1 MTQPNRNLEKRW
13 HHAITVILTYK
24 VKLENV
30 WFRRFCKNHPR
41 KLKIQSVAAASVD
54 PSNKLCEVHINHSSG
69 HRCKP
74 ASLTKIMAVITTLD
88 YIEDID
94 KKITVEVE
102 DVLPGNGNNLE
113 AGDTISWR
121 DAFHNML
128 IASSNSSANTVIRN
142 LGRYL
147 PNTVLTPQANP
158 GLENSAH
165 KGIAAMNAKARS
177 LGMTS
182 TRFTNASGLDT
193 FGMFTTAHDMLLMGV
208 AALAYPDL
216 TDAWSKTAHI
226 MNIGGPSPRDV
237 EITST
242 LKQLYEEEPNVCGG
256 KTGTLPDGTQNILI
270 YCKRGDIRTITAL
283 MQKGGNRH
291 KEILKIISG

>member
-24 VKLENV
+24 VKLENL
-30 WFRRFCKNHPR
+30 WLRRFYKNHPR

-102 DVLPGNGNNLE
+102 DILPGNGNNLE
-113 AGDTISWR
+113 PGDTISWR

-142 LGRYL
+142 LGCYL
-147 PNTVLTPQANP
+147 PNTELTPQANT
-158 GLENSAH
+158 GIENSVY
-165 KGIAAMNAKARS
+165 KGITAMNAKARS
-177 LGMTS
+177 LGMTN

-242 LKQLYEEEPNVCGG
+242 LKQLYEEEPIVCGG

>member
-1 MTQPNRNLEKRW
+1 MTQLNRNFEKRW

-30 WFRRFCKNHPR
+30 WLRRFCKIHPR

-54 PSNKLCEVHINHSSG
+54 PSNKLCEVYINHSSG

-88 YIEDID
+88 YIKDID

-102 DVLPGNGNNLE
+102 DILPGNGNNLE

-147 PNTVLTPQANP
+147 PNTELTPQANT
-158 GLENSAH
+158 GIENSVY
-165 KGIAAMNAKARS
+165 KGITAMNAKARS
-177 LGMTS
+177 LGMTN

-216 TDAWSKTAHI
+216 RDAWSKTAHI